1 MFAAEIFLAETDI
14 PIMPPKKFP
23 RPLREGIEGRGVHGI
38 FTLILPI
45 SLGRRRNIKLMH
57 RCFAAGQFPHLYLV
71 TGFTA
76 THGGHC
82 CRCFLPDLTG
92 FTSLRCAG
100 PGHTIYKLEIYK
112 TAFN

>member
-1 MFAAEIFLAETDI
+1 MCCGKPGHQYTHPPASANFVGIVVGFLNVLQIRLRSLLLAASLSFEIKIAD
-14 PIMPPKKFP
+14 
-23 RPLREGIEGRGVHGI
+23 
-38 FTLILPI
+38 
-45 SLGRRRNIKLMH
+45 KL
-57 RCFAAGQFPHLYLV
+57 LV

-92 FTSLRCAG
+92 LTSLRCAG

>member
-1 MFAAEIFLAETDI
+1 MADQL
-14 PIMPPKKFP
+14 
-23 RPLREGIEGRGVHGI
+23 
-38 FTLILPI
+38 
-45 SLGRRRNIKLMH
+45 
-57 RCFAAGQFPHLYLV
+57 LV

-76 THGGHC
+76 THEEHC

-92 FTSLRCAG
+92 LTSLRCAG